1 MRSSK
6 RKKRLQR
13 KQRLEQFGADNDKES
28 SPVPESPQSTSST
41 SPYPY
46 HQHIKAPPPTYT
58 NLENR
63 AASENSLVSEMTM
76 EDFGGAHESVLEYS
90 DTSDDNRY
98 FMPPSNNMVRDNR
111 ARKVDSGESAF
122 RDLRATGSQS
132 SRVVDFS
139 SDRPAFPFDDEGSN
153 PQANSALLHPR
164 PSQPMISNWM
174 TNLAYSFRSQNQ
186 SGTKTAGKK
195 NTHRQQPSSSIM
207 EYPYTTMV
215 HPFSSSLASAEGSLW
230 ETSPLIQAGIQQGN
244 GIYAGDYATVGH
256 PLKEQTNG
264 KHDPAKEDQ
273 KPKQTFLKSKKSAAT
288 IAAFF
293 LMDYEAGRPPTLS
306 SDFESITSSQLK
318 IYQFHFSWAW
328 RNLGVNIA
336 ILILFLAHT
345 QNYLTTAM
353 MHTYAVMLFFVDI
366 WMREELHGK
375 SEAGTHSE
383 RRLIRPLVLFLIVLA
398 FESWIWC
405 ILYDDPDRDEN
416 QITVSA
422 LFKPL
427 VFFYV
432 SKKARNALEAL
443 LRIGRIVTRVLV
455 IEMFLILTFAAVACQ
470 MFRGYN
476 AFENLTTSWVSLFE
490 CKYKA
495 LERNVLKD
503 SIPLK
508 SVFPRT
514 KYRRRL

>member
-164 PSQPMISNWM
+164 PSQPRRVARTAPLLCPHGSPSVQRDHGGHGHRI
-174 TNLAYSFRSQNQ
+174 NLRACLRARSGPPGAAPPVLHPKGPL
-186 SGTKTAGKK
+186 SGSPSPEPRDAG
-195 NTHRQQPSSSIM
+195 
-207 EYPYTTMV
+207 
-215 HPFSSSLASAEGSLW
+215 
-230 ETSPLIQAGIQQGN
+230 
-244 GIYAGDYATVGH
+244 
-256 PLKEQTNG
+256 
-264 KHDPAKEDQ
+264 
-273 KPKQTFLKSKKSAAT
+273 
-288 IAAFF
+288 
-293 LMDYEAGRPPTLS
+293 
-306 SDFESITSSQLK
+306 
-318 IYQFHFSWAW
+318 
-328 RNLGVNIA
+328 
-336 ILILFLAHT
+336 
-345 QNYLTTAM
+345 
-353 MHTYAVMLFFVDI
+353 VD
-366 WMREELHGK
+366 
-375 SEAGTHSE
+375 
-383 RRLIRPLVLFLIVLA
+383 
-398 FESWIWC
+398 
-405 ILYDDPDRDEN
+405 
-416 QITVSA
+416 
-422 LFKPL
+422 
-427 VFFYV
+427 
-432 SKKARNALEAL
+432 
-443 LRIGRIVTRVLV
+443 
-455 IEMFLILTFAAVACQ
+455 
-470 MFRGYN
+470 
-476 AFENLTTSWVSLFE
+476 
-490 CKYKA
+490 
-495 LERNVLKD
+495 
-503 SIPLK
+503 
-508 SVFPRT
+508 
-514 KYRRRL
+514 